1 MTTLFCDEV
10 YVCMCAATNTFII
23 SFILLSVHM
32 YIVLNTYKSNS
43 TLMCLNTVPV
53 QTGTWNSSNNKSCLY
68 YIHTLH
74 VLCSSRSL
82 CAQSELLRKF
92 FLLLLQPIS
101 ELVQSTALHA
111 VFVVL
116 VVIFL
121 LLKVRLA
128 CVRLPLSAL
137 AITTTTLFPLVALFL
152 PAAESVS
159 VSRLPQ
165 AAGGDGVVGLS
176 VPEEA
181 ADLPPAEEPAVH
193 KLDALLGGVGG
204 GELHHDDAADVLA
217 EESYLL
223 HHPALLALLRYVHL
237 DEMDGQLRRRS
248 EREESSTGQSI

>member
-1 MTTLFCDEV
+1 M
-10 YVCMCAATNTFII
+10 
-23 SFILLSVHM
+23 
-32 YIVLNTYKSNS
+32 
-43 TLMCLNTVPV
+43 
-53 QTGTWNSSNNKSCLY
+53 
-68 YIHTLH
+68 
-74 VLCSSRSL
+74 
-82 CAQSELLRKF
+82 
-92 FLLLLQPIS
+92 
-101 ELVQSTALHA
+101 
-111 VFVVL
+111 
-116 VVIFL
+116 
-121 LLKVRLA
+121 A
-128 CVRLPLSAL
+128 CVRLLLSAL
-137 AITTTTLFPLVALFL
+137 AITITTTTLFPLVALFL

-193 KLDALLGGVGG
+193 ELDALLGGVGG

-237 DEMDGQLRRRS
+237 DEMDGQLRQRS